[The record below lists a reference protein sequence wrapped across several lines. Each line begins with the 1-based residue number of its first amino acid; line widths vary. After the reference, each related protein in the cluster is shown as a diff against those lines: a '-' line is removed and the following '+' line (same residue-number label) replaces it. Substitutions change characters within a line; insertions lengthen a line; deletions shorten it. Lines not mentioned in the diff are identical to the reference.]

1 MEFAR
6 PGRRA
11 GMVALIAAWVVVA
24 AAAVAVGA
32 GGIED
37 ELSREAQLAL
47 ADSGVTV
54 DDLRV
59 EGRDVV
65 VAASPDARAGV
76 EAALGDLAGVRT
88 VRFVALLDG
97 SIVAGDSNEP
107 SDAAQSDEASPTSVA
122 PPTGPEPSTTTAA
135 PPDGVAYLSASLR
148 DGRVVIEGAIPDPQI
163 AARVTAL
170 AELVYSPLLQN
181 DLTVDES
188 LAGASWVPNTAAI
201 VTRLPIVGTSSV
213 RVVGDQAEISGLAPT
228 EARLAQFLGAMQ
240 QALGPDVSVTSDVE
254 VTGFDPPF
262 VRAEAPG
269 DGTIRL
275 TGTMPS
281 LDVVRLIAGTAIEV
295 FGAGAVVNELE
306 VGENIDTTFSLFRLP
321 LAFVAFEPVP
331 QWEVTIDDDVITGSL
346 RGGATFP
353 SGSARLTPEL
363 LALMPVAAGIL
374 ARNPTLGM
382 IIEGHTDSIGG
393 DEDNL
398 LLSVDRAEAA
408 RAWLIEAGIE
418 ADRVVAVGYGE
429 TRPIGDNQTSEGRA
443 LNRRVEFVL
452 APASALGDQG

>member
-6 PGRRA
+6 PGRRV
-11 GMVALIAAWVVVA
+11 GVLALAVAWVVVVA
-24 AAAVAVGA
+24 TAVVAGT

-37 ELSREAQLAL
+37 ELGDQAQQAL
-47 ADSGVTV
+47 TDSGLTV

-59 EGRDVV
+59 DGRDVV
-65 VAASPDARAGV
+65 IAAPADARPAV
-76 EAALGDLAGVRT
+76 EAALGDVTGVRT
-88 VRFVALLDG
+88 VRFSEPTDGPVA
-97 SIVAGDSNEP
+97 SGDSADP
-107 SDAAQSDEASPTSVA
+107 ADSSGAGGSPPDSVS
-122 PPTGPEPSTTTAA
+122 PPQRPETSTTTEA
-135 PPDGVAYLSASLR
+135 PPSGVAYLSASLR
-148 DGRVVIEGAIPDPQI
+148 GGQVVIEGAIPDPQV
-163 AARVTAL
+163 AAQVAAL
-170 AELVYSPLLQN
+170 TELVYSPLLRN

-188 LAGASWVPNTAAI
+188 LATASWVANTAAI

-213 RVVGDQAEISGLAPT
+213 RVIGEDAEIGGLAPT

-240 QALGPDVSVTSDVE
+240 QALGPDVSVTSDVQ
-254 VTGFDPPF
+254 VTGFEAPF

-269 DGTIRL
+269 DGTVRL

-281 LDVVRLIAGTAIEV
+281 LEVVRLIAGTAIEV
-295 FGAGAVVNELE
+295 FGTDAVINELE
-306 VGENIDTTFSLFRLP
+306 VGENVDTTFSLFRLP

-363 LALMPVAAGIL
+363 LALLPVAAGIL

-382 IIEGHTDSIGG
+382 IIEGHTDSIGS

-398 LLSVDRAEAA
+398 RLSVARAEAA
-408 RAWLIEAGIE
+408 RVWLIEAGIE

-429 TRPIGDNQTSEGRA
+429 TRPIGDNQTTEGRA